1 MTGKQLDDLIGDV
14 DRAGVAGPEEDVPTL
29 RDVSRIEEEWRE
41 FVDGLAETA
50 GLRDVIKQSWLR
62 SREHGVDPIESDLR
76 RVDDDELERRREENR
91 ALVEIAK
98 PHLDWL
104 SVVLRDVEHGIYV
117 TDRDGVILCSVANSD
132 ELRERYGLEPGYD
145 WSESTMG
152 TNGAGTALAARQP
165 VAIVGPE
172 HFSQNLHR
180 GICTAAPIQNID
192 GELIGAIDISV
203 GMVEG
208 TPSRLAIAVR
218 SAEMIE
224 SQLARQI
231 AREKLLATRRTLAN
245 VSHEVRTPMT
255 VIQTYLTILRET
267 VDTPEQ
273 LHVLDVIERNS
284 EMMLDLFDDLLDLS
298 RVEAGHSGVEK
309 QRFVLDEL
317 LGDVEMMMGIRA
329 HDVGVNFAMELDE
342 DLPEQINS
350 DKTRLRQILVNLVAN
365 AIKFTPEGG
374 AVTLR
379 VHSKA
384 PDASKL
390 VFEVEDTGIGM
401 SDQNME
407 RIFEPF
413 CTNGQ
418 SADRNTEGTGLGL
431 TISRE
436 LVNALGGEIEVES
449 TLGVGSTFRFDI
461 ERDA

>member
-1 MTGKQLDDLIGDV
+1 
-14 DRAGVAGPEEDVPTL
+14 
-29 RDVSRIEEEWRE
+29 
-41 FVDGLAETA
+41 
-50 GLRDVIKQSWLR
+50 
-62 SREHGVDPIESDLR
+62 
-76 RVDDDELERRREENR
+76 VDDDELERRREENR

-104 SVVLRDVEHGIYV
+104 SVVLRDVDHGIYV

-152 TNGAGTALAARQP
+152 TNGAGTALAAGQP

-172 HFSQNLHR
+172 HFSQNLQR
-180 GICTAAPIQNID
+180 GICTASPIHNSD
-192 GELIGAIDISV
+192 GEIIGAIDISV

-284 EMMLDLFDDLLDLS
+284 NMMLDLFDDLLDLS
-298 RVEAGHSGVEK
+298 RVEAGHTDVTK
-309 QRFVLDEL
+309 RRFALAEL
-317 LGDVEMMMGIRA
+317 LRDVETMMEIRA
-329 HDVGVNFAMELDE
+329 RDTGVNFTMELDE
-342 DLPEQINS
+342 DLPTDINS
-350 DKTRLRQILVNLVAN
+350 DKARLRQILVNLVAN
-365 AIKFTPEGG
+365 AVKFTPEDGS
-374 AVTLR
+374 VTLR
-379 VHSKA
+379 VYRKA
-384 PDASKL
+384 SDGDKL

-401 SDQNME
+401 RAEYME

-413 CTNGQ
+413 FTSGQ
-418 SADRNTEGTGLGL
+418 SADLGFEGTGLGL

-436 LVNALGGEIEVES
+436 LVNALGGDIEVES
-449 TLGVGSTFRFDI
+449 ELGVGSTFRFDI
-461 ERDA
+461 EDDR